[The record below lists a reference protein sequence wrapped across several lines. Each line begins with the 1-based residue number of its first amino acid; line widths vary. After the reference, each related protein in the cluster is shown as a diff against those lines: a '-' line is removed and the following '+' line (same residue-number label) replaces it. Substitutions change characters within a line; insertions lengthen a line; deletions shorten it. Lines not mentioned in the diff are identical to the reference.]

1 MKRISAT
8 LAPSRCSAENLRNYC
23 KPSSQRGNGWD
34 SRVPSNEP
42 GTNASVPILCFGSY
56 DLTVRPNKPGGGRD
70 LSHPNQLAKGLV
82 TSGRDQLRG
91 PASVRAHDRTTY
103 PWLYP
108 IDCDV
113 S

>member
-42 GTNASVPILCFGSY
+42 GTTAGVPILGFGSC
-56 DLTVRPNKPGGGRD
+56 DLTVRSNKPGRAGFVPPESTSEGTRD
-70 LSHPNQLAKGLV
+70 VRVISYAAPRASRHTTEP
-82 TSGRDQLRG
+82 RI
-91 PASVRAHDRTTY
+91 PAFTRSIAM
-103 PWLYP
+103 
-108 IDCDV
+108 
-113 S
+113 